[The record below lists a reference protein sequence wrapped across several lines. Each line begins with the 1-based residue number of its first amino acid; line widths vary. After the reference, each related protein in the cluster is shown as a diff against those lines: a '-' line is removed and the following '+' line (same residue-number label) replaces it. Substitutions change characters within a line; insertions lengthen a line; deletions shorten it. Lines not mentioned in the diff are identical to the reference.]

1 MLYKLYWYLMFECP
15 YLPITKSWGYAAMAA
30 ATVASQAMQ
39 NDANADATASANA
52 ANSAMSE
59 RQMAWQKMMS
69 DTAHRREA
77 EDLELGGYN
86 RILAFNKGGGG
97 ASTPTGSAPDIKAP
111 HIENALGNSL
121 STALQARSLEKE
133 IASADSQMALND
145 AAVQTQRS
153 QEALNF
159 ANSSK
164 TTAEKFRTDQ
174 ESHRLSRENEL
185 GDTALKQQKQALQ
198 LDASTQLNQA
208 KINNKMSTYD
218 AIMSR
223 TKQATGVLND
233 AVGVFKPKIQV
244 GGDAADTS
252 NLRRE
257 NKVMKDY
264 ITRKA
269 GQKY

>member
-1 MLYKLYWYLMFECP
+1 
-15 YLPITKSWGYAAMAA
+15 MAA

-39 NDANADATASANA
+39 NDANAKAQESANN

-77 EDLELGGYN
+77 EDLELAGYN
-86 RILAFNKGGGG
+86 RILSFNKGGSG
-97 ASTPTGSAPDIKAP
+97 ASTPSGSTPTIQAPKA
-111 HIENALGNSL
+111 ENILGNSL
-121 STALQARSLEKE
+121 STALQARSLAKE
-133 IASADSQMALND
+133 IDSADSQMALNE
-145 AAVQTQRS
+145 ATIETQRS
-153 QEALNF
+153 AEALNH

-164 TTAEKFRTDQ
+164 VTAEKFRTDQ
-174 ESHRLSRENEL
+174 ETYAKSRENDL
-185 GDTALKQQKQALQ
+185 NDVALSQQKKALE
-198 LDASTQLNQA
+198 LDASTNLNNA